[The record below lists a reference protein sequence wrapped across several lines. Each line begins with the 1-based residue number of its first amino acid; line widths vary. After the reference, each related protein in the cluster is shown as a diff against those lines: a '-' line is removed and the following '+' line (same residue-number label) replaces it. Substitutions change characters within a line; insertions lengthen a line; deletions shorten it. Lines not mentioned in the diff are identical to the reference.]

1 MASKKARK
9 KLRPKEIKTNYLNAY
24 VSCDFGFKSF
34 RILNGDN
41 FDAISERN
49 LIKDGKQCWFD
60 ISNVRNEVEIYA
72 KERDLS
78 TSGLDELYQCI
89 DDEGFSYS
97 HKDPD
102 LDKVKSKAIQKSI
115 ILID

>member
-9 KLRPKEIKTNYLNAY
+9 KLRPKEDKQNYLKAY
-24 VSCDFGFKSF
+24 VSWDFGFKSF
-34 RILNGDN
+34 RILNRDN
-41 FDAISERN
+41 FDVISERK

-60 ISNVRNEVEIYA
+60 LSNVKDEVERYA
-72 KERDLS
+72 TERDLS
-78 TSGLDELYQCI
+78 TWGLGELYQCI

-97 HKDPD
+97 HKDPN
-102 LDKVKSKAIQKSI
+102 LEGVKSKAKQKSI